1 VWIGGTEI
9 GAEDN
14 YYWTNT
20 GTPVELAH
28 WDELEIV
35 DVKNRLVKN
44 LTSQKHN
51 IC

>member
-28 WDELEIV
+28 WDETEIV
-35 DVKNRLVKN
+35 DVKNRLVK
-44 LTSQKHN
+44 KFN
-51 IC
+51 ITET